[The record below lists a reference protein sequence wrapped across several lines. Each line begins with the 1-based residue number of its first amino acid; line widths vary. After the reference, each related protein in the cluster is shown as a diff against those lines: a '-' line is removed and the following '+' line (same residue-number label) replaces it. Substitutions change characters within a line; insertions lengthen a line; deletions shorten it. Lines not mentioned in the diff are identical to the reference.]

1 MNQDQREPE
10 KPPSLSAIFK
20 VFVTIGLTAF
30 GGGASAHIH
39 DAVVHRKR
47 WLDEKRF
54 LEGMTVARI
63 VPGTNVSN
71 LAAFVGAILAG
82 YRGAL
87 VAVLAVIV
95 PGLIAVLLLAVAY
108 ASFAEHSRFIQLG
121 LHGLTA
127 GAVGIMASLVVNAAK
142 PVLRSPAGLLFAIA
156 AFIGVGVL
164 EANMLLVLVV
174 LLPLASYMVR
184 NEKPR

>member
-1 MNQDQREPE
+1 MSATEAR
-10 KPPSLSAIFK
+10 KPPSLPAIFE
-20 VFVTIGLTAF
+20 VFLVIGLTAF

-39 DAVVHRKR
+39 DAVVHKKG

-71 LAAFVGAILAG
+71 LAAFVGAVLAG
-82 YRGAL
+82 YRGAF
-87 VAVLAVIV
+87 VAVLAVVV
-95 PGLIAVLLLAVAY
+95 PGSIAVLLLAMAY
-108 ASFAEHSRFIQLG
+108 ARFAEQSRYIQLG

-156 AFIGVGVL
+156 AFVGAGVL
-164 EANMLLVLVV
+164 ELNMLLVLVV
-174 LLPLASYMVR
+174 LLPLASYAAR
-184 NEKPR
+184 DEKTS

>member
-1 MNQDQREPE
+1 MSAEPAAS
-10 KPPSLSAIFK
+10 KPSLAAIFK
-20 VFVTIGLTAF
+20 VFIVIGLTAF

-39 DAVVHRKR
+39 DAVVHRR
-47 WLDEKRF
+47 GWLEEKRF

-87 VAVLAVIV
+87 VAVLAVVV
-95 PGLIAVLLLAVAY
+95 PGLVAVLLLAAAY
-108 ASFAEHSRFIQLG
+108 ARFAEHSRYIQLG

-142 PVLRSPAGLLFAIA
+142 PVLETPAGLLVAVA
-156 AFIGVGVL
+156 AFIGVGVFEL
-164 EANMLLVLVV
+164 NMLLVLVV
-174 LLPLASYMVR
+174 LLPLASYVAR
-184 NEKPR
+184 NEKTP